1 LYKLSEIMEGA
12 LDEVLSALSNEF
24 QAEQLSKLDE

>member
-1 LYKLSEIMEGA
+1 MEGA
-12 LDEVLSALSNEF
+12 LEEVLSALSNEF